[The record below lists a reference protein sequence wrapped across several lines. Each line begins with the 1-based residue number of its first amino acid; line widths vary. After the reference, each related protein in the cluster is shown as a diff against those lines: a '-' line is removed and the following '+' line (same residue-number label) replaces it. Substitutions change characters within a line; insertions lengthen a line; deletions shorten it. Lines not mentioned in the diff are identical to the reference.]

1 MQASSDTETRN
12 RYLHSLLDEPE
23 TDALLRLTTLVEH
36 LFHVP
41 VAYMALLDGAG
52 KVAGRI
58 GSGHEDGKLFGGF
71 AVDQVLQA
79 PVTVRDTADC
89 DFPDFD
95 WGELRFA
102 ASVPLRSRDGMTL
115 GLLVI
120 ADRQTRADFSA
131 EDETSLAELAEVL
144 AGKMELR
151 RIASQAI
158 ETELTLREAEGR
170 FQAIANSAPLPMM
183 CGGPDG
189 ALTFL
194 NRAWLELTGRTLEEE
209 LGFGWLQGVHPDFRD
224 QTMDRCWSAVSE
236 REPVSIEIPLLCRDG
251 SYRRM
256 MGRGVSRFLEGGVF
270 AGFIGCLTDAGEYVP
285 GKAEA
290 AERDQAAYR

>member
-1 MQASSDTETRN
+1 MQAASATESRN
-12 RYLHSLLDEPE
+12 GYLHSLIDEPE
-23 TDALLRLTTLVEH
+23 SETLLRLTTLVEH

-52 KVAGRI
+52 KVARRI
-58 GSGHEDGKLFGGF
+58 GCGHEDGKLFGGF
-71 AVDQVLQA
+71 ALDKVLHS

-102 ASVPLRSRDGMTL
+102 ASVPLRSREGMTL

-120 ADRQTRADFSA
+120 ADRQPRPEFSG

-170 FQAIANSAPLPMM
+170 FQAIANSAPVPMA

-209 LGFGWLQGVHPDFRD
+209 LGFGWLQGVHPDFRE
-224 QTMDRCWSAVSE
+224 QTVDRCWSALLE
-236 REPVSIEIPLLCRDG
+236 RTPVSIEIPMLCRDG

-256 MGRGVSRFLEGGVF
+256 MGRGVPRFLEGGVF
-270 AGFIGCLTDAGEYVP
+270 AGFIGCLTDAGEFSP
-285 GKAEA
+285 GRAETA
-290 AERDQAAYR
+290 ARDEAAYR